1 MKPKKKGRKDPT
13 EEIYIYTYR
22 GRIGYITYK
31 TVDIHP
37 VRVGLSTGCAL
48 YFKRIEIGGVGGVE
62 GEEVGYA
69 IWRFSCVLE
78 GGALERRNKQDRR
91 EGTL

>member
-1 MKPKKKGRKDPT
+1 M
-13 EEIYIYTYR
+13 EEIWGNIV
-22 GRIGYITYK
+22 TYK

-48 YFKRIEIGGVGGVE
+48 YFKRIEIGGVGGVD

-69 IWRFSCVLE
+69 IWGFF
-78 GGALERRNKQDRR
+78 
-91 EGTL
+91 

>member
-1 MKPKKKGRKDPT
+1 MGN
-13 EEIYIYTYR
+13 
-22 GRIGYITYK
+22 IGSYK
-31 TVDIHP
+31 TVDIDP

-69 IWRFSCVLE
+69 IWGFFCVLE
-78 GGALERRNKQDRR
+78 GVERRTSRTGGRVPCKVCC
-91 EGTL
+91 

>member
-1 MKPKKKGRKDPT
+1 MLRLVSEAKM
-13 EEIYIYTYR
+13 EEIWRNIV
-22 GRIGYITYK
+22 TYK

-48 YFKRIEIGGVGGVE
+48 YFKRIEIGGVGGVD

-69 IWRFSCVLE
+69 IWGFFFVCQRACRRWRGE
-78 GGALERRNKQDRR
+78 QAGQDGGR